1 MVAQKFSE
9 GNNYVLEIWRGGQW
23 SYVKTYSSAA
33 WASHRI
39 RKAPQHKYRIIKKDQ
54 YTDETIAI
62 NEIDMQFPPF
72 EVSS

>member
-9 GNNYVLEIWRGGQW
+9 GNNYVLEIWRGGHW
-23 SYVKTYSSAA
+23 SHVKVYSSAA

-39 RKAPQHKYRIIKKDQ
+39 RQAPQYKYRIIKKDVH
-54 YTDETIAI
+54 TDKVLSISEV
-62 NEIDMQFPPF
+62 DMQRSLF